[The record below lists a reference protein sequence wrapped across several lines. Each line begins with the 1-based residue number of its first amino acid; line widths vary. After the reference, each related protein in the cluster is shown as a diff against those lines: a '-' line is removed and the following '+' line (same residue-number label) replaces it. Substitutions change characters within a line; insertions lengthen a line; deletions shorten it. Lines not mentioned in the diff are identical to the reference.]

1 MELDLKPLQ
10 GILDKHGTEASQ
22 LISVLQD
29 IQLEYNYLPPEAL
42 KQTAAALAVPLSKV
56 YSVATFYSA
65 FSLEP
70 KGDKVLRVCMGTACH
85 VRGAGLILDELV
97 RQLKIKPGETTECGT
112 FTLESV
118 NCVGT
123 CAMAPVVMVN
133 EQYYGKMRISKI
145 KRIIKS

>member
-10 GILDKHGTEASQ
+10 GILDRHSAESSE
-22 LISVLQD
+22 LISILQD
-29 IQLEYNYLPPEAL
+29 IQLEYNYLPPETL
-42 KQTAAALAVPLSKV
+42 KQTAGALSLPLSKV
-56 YSVATFYSA
+56 YSVATFYSS

-70 KGDKVLRVCMGTACH
+70 KGKNVIRVCMGTACH
-85 VRGAGLILDELV
+85 VRGAGLILDELARRLKV
-97 RQLKIKPGETTECGT
+97 RPGETTECGEY
-112 FTLESV
+112 TLESV

-145 KRIIKS
+145 KRIVS

>member
-10 GILDKHGTEASQ
+10 GILDRHPAEPAE
-22 LISVLQD
+22 LIAVLQD
-29 IQLEYNYLPPEAL
+29 IQVEYSYLPPEAL
-42 KQTAAALAVPLSKV
+42 KQAADALALPLSKV
-56 YSVATFYSA
+56 YSVATFYSS
-65 FSLEP
+65 FSLKP
-70 KGDKVLRVCMGTACH
+70 KGKKVIRVCLGTACH

-97 RQLKIKPGETTECGT
+97 RQLKVNPGETTECGEY
-112 FTLESV
+112 TLESV

-145 KRIIKS
+145 KRVLR

>member
-10 GILDKHGTEASQ
+10 GILDRHSTESSE

-29 IQLEYNYLPPEAL
+29 IQVEYSYLPPEAI
-42 KQTAAALAVPLSKV
+42 KATAEALDVPLSKV

-65 FSLEP
+65 FSLKP
-70 KGDKVLRVCMGTACH
+70 KGKQVIRVCMGTACH

-97 RQLKIKPGETTECGT
+97 RQLKVKPGETTECGE

-123 CAMAPVVMVN
+123 CAMAPVVMIN
-133 EQYYGKMRISKI
+133 EQYYGKMRINKV
-145 KRIIKS
+145 KRMTGR

>member
-1 MELDLKPLQ
+1 MNLDLKPLQ
-10 GILDKHGTEASQ
+10 GILDRHSAEPSE
-22 LISVLQD
+22 LIAVLQD
-29 IQLEYNYLPPEAL
+29 IQLEYNHLPPEAL
-42 KQTAAALAVPLSKV
+42 KATSEALDVPLSKV

-70 KGDKVLRVCMGTACH
+70 KGRQVIRVCMGTACH

-97 RQLKIKPGETTECGT
+97 RQLEIKPGKTTECGEY
-112 FTLESV
+112 TLESV

-133 EQYYGKMRISKI
+133 EQYYGKMRINTV
-145 KRIIKS
+145 KRVTGR

>member
-1 MELDLKPLQ
+1 MKLDLKPLRD
-10 GILDKHGTEASQ
+10 ILDQHTAEPSA
-22 LISVLQD
+22 LISILQD
-29 IQLEYNYLPPEAL
+29 VQLEYNYLPPEAL
-42 KQTAAALAVPLSKV
+42 REVATALDVPLSKA

-70 KGDKVLRVCMGTACH
+70 KGKRVLRVCMGTACH

-97 RQLKIKPGETTECGT
+97 RRLEIKPGQTTECGEY
-112 FTLESV
+112 TLESV

-133 EQYYGKMRISKI
+133 EQYYGKMRINTI
-145 KRIIKS
+145 KRMLK

>member
-10 GILDKHGTEASQ
+10 GILDRHSAETSE
-22 LISVLQD
+22 LISILQD

-42 KQTAAALAVPLSKV
+42 KQTAETLAVPLSKV
-56 YSVATFYSA
+56 YSVATFYSS

-70 KGDKVLRVCMGTACH
+70 KGKNVIRVCMGTACH
-85 VRGAGLILDELV
+85 VRGAGLLLDELV
-97 RQLKIKPGETTECGT
+97 RRLEIKPGQTTECGEY
-112 FTLESV
+112 TLESV

-133 EQYYGKMRISKI
+133 EKYYGKMRISKI
-145 KRIIKS
+145 KRIVKT